1 MSSLGRYLEF
11 SLYTPDI
18 LESLS
23 FYKLL
28 GFTELEIG
36 DVWSH
41 KYAVVTDGVLCI
53 GLHDQHF
60 EGPSVTFVQQD
71 LARHVRT
78 MTDHGFDFRVV
89 QLDED
94 AFNEL
99 GLDDRDGHRITM
111 LEARTFTG
119 ADEFDNDSDCG
130 TWFELSLPV
139 RDAVRS
145 ARFWAAVAP
154 AVLQFREEPT
164 THMRF
169 DAGGAAVGLS
179 ESIALESPS
188 LCFRC
193 PDKQALFKLIERHG
207 FAHKKFP
214 GYEGAFVAIT
224 APEGTTLFAFEED
237 FLGEAYEVEES
248 DEPAAY
254 IEQTEQP

>member
-11 SLYTPDI
+11 SVRSSNI
-18 LESLS
+18 LESLG
-23 FYKLL
+23 FYKML
-28 GFTELEIG
+28 GFAELEIG
-36 DVWSH
+36 EVWPH
-41 KYAVVTDGVLCI
+41 KYAVLTDGVLCI

-71 LARHVRT
+71 LAKHVRS
-78 MTDHGFDFRVV
+78 MTDHGFDFRLV

-94 AFNEL
+94 SFNEL
-99 GLDDRDGHRITM
+99 GLDDRDGHRVTM

-119 ADEFDNDSDCG
+119 GDEFDNDSACG

-139 RDAVRS
+139 RDAVHA

-154 AVLQFREEPT
+154 VMLQYREEPT

-179 ESIALESPS
+179 ESIALEGPS

-193 PDKQALFKLIERHG
+193 HDKQALFGLIERHG
-207 FAHKKFP
+207 FEHKKFP
-214 GYEGAFVAIT
+214 GFEGAFVSIT
-224 APEGTTLFAFEED
+224 APEGTTLFAFDQD

-254 IEQTEQP
+254 HGDDDD